1 MQVTDFLPPPVVAL
15 AQTSIRQLQGV
26 AALPW
31 GGYASVRFAADIQ
44 RIICSIPNGT
54 TASNGMTS
62 ISILPDDG
70 VTGMIMH
77 LGLRGF
83 TMGPRQRGAACY
95 WAPKT
100 PFRFRRAT

>member
-44 RIICSIPNGT
+44 
-54 TASNGMTS
+54 
-62 ISILPDDG
+62 
-70 VTGMIMH
+70 
-77 LGLRGF
+77 
-83 TMGPRQRGAACY
+83 
-95 WAPKT
+95 
-100 PFRFRRAT
+100 